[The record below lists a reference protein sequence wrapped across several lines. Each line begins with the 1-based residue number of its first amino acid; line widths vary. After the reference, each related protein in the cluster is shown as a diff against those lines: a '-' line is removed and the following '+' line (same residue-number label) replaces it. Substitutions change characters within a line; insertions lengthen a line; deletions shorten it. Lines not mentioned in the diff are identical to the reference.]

1 MAARAALFGTSSSKS
16 AIKEMAG
23 MSPQATQ
30 IPVTSRALSWARS
43 AVLLAAVGLV
53 AACDAGDPLSEDLP
67 DMGDFRLA
75 HNIVVA
81 EGMQQVPPS
90 RNATPEEWVEV
101 MTAELD
107 RRFGGYEGDRLYHFG
122 VSVDGYALAPP
133 GIPVVLNPR
142 SVLVLSVN
150 VWDDELGRKLHE
162 EPEQI
167 VVFEG
172 TSPETLIGSGY
183 ARTREE
189 QMQLLA
195 RNAARRIQLW
205 MLQNPEWFNI
215 DPEAARSAA
224 AEVEGLAET
233 AETGAAAGEADP
245 EAADEALPLDEAL
258 GAGAAAA
265 EDVPPVGEVIGAEAE
280 PAAATDDA
288 T

>member
-1 MAARAALFGTSSSKS
+1 MAD
-16 AIKEMAG
+16 
-23 MSPQATQ
+23 MSPQATHAP
-30 IPVTSRALSWARS
+30 IPFRPSSWVRG
-43 AVLLAAVGLV
+43 VLILAAAGFL
-53 AACDAGDPLSEDLP
+53 AACDASDPLTEDLP

-90 RNATPEEWVEV
+90 RNATPEEWVDV

-133 GIPVVLNPR
+133 GIPVVLSPR

-172 TSPETLIGSGY
+172 TSAEAFIGSGY
-183 ARTREE
+183 TRTREE

-215 DPEAARSAA
+215 DPDAARAAA
-224 AEVEGLAET
+224 AEVEEIVET
-233 AETGAAAGEADP
+233 AETPPGMPEGGATVPEAPATGALPQAAAP
-245 EAADEALPLDEAL
+245 V
-258 GAGAAAA
+258 AGA
-265 EDVPPVGEVIGAEAE
+265 
-280 PAAATDDA
+280 DA
-288 T
+288 TADGSS